1 MLSNLEI
8 FSIFLTF
15 FLSIL
20 ILKIVFNNVNYKWK
34 KYILFLDSFITV
46 ILLLI
51 SERILYFIWFWEI
64 ESRITDTW
72 IQKLIFLSLL
82 IWVPYL
88 YINYKKQLLTKY
100 NCKPT
105 SEYWIIEFFILF
117 LSFII
122 MFVWIAIL

>member
-1 MLSNLEI
+1 MLSNLEV
-8 FSIFLTF
+8 FSIFFTF

-20 ILKIVFNNVNYKWK
+20 ILKVVFNNVNYKWK
-34 KYILFLDSFITV
+34 KIILFIDSLITV

-82 IWVPYL
+82 IWMPYL
-88 YINYKKQLLTKY
+88 YINYKKKLLTKY

-122 MFVWIAIL
+122 MFIWIAIL